1 MARILGSRT
10 ETINQSIII
19 NYSRYDDHVSV
30 ETGFFEHC
38 MADMFAIDICS
49 VLLQF
54 LPCAKHEQHH
64 TIRNDACR
72 QRSNLVDQ
80 VSLIMKLRQKRLT
93 PWRQHPKTG
102 GIVRPYHQTLL
113 RWIKH
118 VVGHWMWCHI
128 LATPAGSFNFFF
140 VVHGGVLFTHF
151 SLNLVWID
159 KPLISIP
166 HFGSLWCCLIP
177 YNYQC
182 FRNCSSF
189 SVVQAETATT
199 AECIKVI
206 TRQNYIF
213 LSQISRIGLVLIGEK
228 TESVQCVEDLI
239 TSLLYW

>member
-38 MADMFAIDICS
+38 MADMFAIEICS

-80 VSLIMKLRQKRLT
+80 
-93 PWRQHPKTG
+93 G
-102 GIVRPYHQTLL
+102 LL
-113 RWIKH
+113 NHEIEGRN
-118 VVGHWMWCHI
+118 VDSMA
-128 LATPAGSFNFFF
+128 ATPKDRWHRPAISSNIASVDQTCGRTLNVMSYFGNTCGILQFFF
-140 VVHGGVLFTHF
+140 CGTWRGFVYPFLVKF
-151 SLNLVWID
+151 SPEFD

-166 HFGSLWCCLIP
+166 HFGRPVMLP
-177 YNYQC
+177 YT
-182 FRNCSSF
+182 
-189 SVVQAETATT
+189 V
-199 AECIKVI
+199 
-206 TRQNYIF
+206 
-213 LSQISRIGLVLIGEK
+213 
-228 TESVQCVEDLI
+228 
-239 TSLLYW
+239 